1 MSRALSP
8 RVLGLLHN
16 QEEIQKKAGLCVDA
30 HGLTANSVRCPPY
43 AKRQGRKKSRDWKHF
58 LPRITAA
65 DASDLC
71 QGGTTQVLG
80 SKECQWQCADR
91 LPNRTHTSVVIT
103 QRFACQ
109 DWIANHGD
117 GIHACEIDEIVDLRV
132 SSMHVGFSSLPLL
145 LLPRIAGRATTAV
158 HSMQ

>member
-1 MSRALSP
+1 
-8 RVLGLLHN
+8 V
-16 QEEIQKKAGLCVDA
+16 I
-30 HGLTANSVRCPPY
+30 
-43 AKRQGRKKSRDWKHF
+43 AKTQ
-58 LPRITAA
+58 P
-65 DASDLC
+65 DASASSATAEDVGDLR